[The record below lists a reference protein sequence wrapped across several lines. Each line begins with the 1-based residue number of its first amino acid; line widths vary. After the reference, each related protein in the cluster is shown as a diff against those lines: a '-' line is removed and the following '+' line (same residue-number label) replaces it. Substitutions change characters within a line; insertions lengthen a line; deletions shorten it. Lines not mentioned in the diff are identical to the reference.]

1 MFHVKHKEYM
11 SILIACNPKSG
22 SGEGIV
28 VGKKL
33 LDHLKSLSYQ
43 VDFLQSESKEHLQSA
58 LIESACKYDL
68 IFICGGDGTF
78 RDSIAAIQD
87 SNYDVPLALVPA
99 GSGNDFAK
107 SFGIKGELSDLAET
121 YLKSKESLVQV
132 TKCNEES
139 FINVFGVGI
148 DTAILER
155 RLTFKRLKGSLAYLC
170 ASLITLF
177 RYRPRLYRIT
187 LDNEVL
193 EDRYYIITV
202 CSGKYFGGGM
212 MIAPDADIYSNYF
225 QVVMM
230 RKSGLFQ
237 LLNAFINIYKG
248 THVKLP
254 YVQSYFSGTVKIELL
269 DGEEYYNL
277 DGDIFTEKTAL
288 YIRKD
293 DRRLIRLKKPYLD

>member
-1 MFHVKHKEYM
+1 MFHVKHMVYM

-28 VGKKL
+28 VALKL
-33 LDHLKSLSYQ
+33 QDYLKSLSYR
-43 VDFLQSESKEHLQSA
+43 VDFLQSESKDHLQSA
-58 LIESACKYDL
+58 LMESASKYEL

-78 RDSIAAIQD
+78 RDSIEAIQS
-87 SNYDVPLALVPA
+87 SNYDVALALVPA
-99 GSGNDFAK
+99 GSGNDFAR
-107 SFGIKGELSDLAET
+107 SYGIKGELFDLADI
-121 YLKSKESLVQV
+121 YLKSGESLVQV
-132 TKCNEES
+132 TKCNQGS

-148 DTAILER
+148 DTAILEK
-155 RLTFKRLKGSLAYLC
+155 RLTFRRLKGSLAYLC

-177 RYRPRLYRIT
+177 RYQPRLYRIT

-193 EDRYYIITV
+193 EGRYYIVTV

-212 MIAPDADIYSNYF
+212 MIAPDADIQSNYF

-230 RKSGLFQ
+230 RKSRLYQ

-254 YVQSYFSGTVKIELL
+254 YVQSYFSRSVKIELL
-269 DGEEYYNL
+269 EGEEYYNL
-277 DGDIFTEKTAL
+277 DGDIYTEKKAL
-288 YIRKD
+288 HIRKD
-293 DRRLIRLKKPYLD
+293 DRRMIRLRKPYLE